1 MKTYDLLV
9 LGAGPGGYIA
19 AIRGAQLGLSVGIVE
34 MGELGGTCL
43 NVGCVPTKMLLGA
56 TELLDEL
63 AVYKK
68 LRIMDGAIQV
78 DLSALQRRKDQVV
91 RAFRKG
97 IERLLDTHG
106 VEVLRGFGR
115 ITDEHSVEVGDIGA
129 QHAVPLR
136 FQHLIIA
143 TGSSPSI
150 PRGMEVDGTR
160 VLTSDHAIALA
171 EAPTDLAIIG
181 GGAIGCELA
190 TYFRRFGTKVTIV
203 EMAAQLLPG
212 EDPEIAKAL
221 SAAFARKGIQV
232 RLNARV
238 KALTADADGVACAL
252 SDSEK
257 IRFERAIVCIG
268 RDPNTAG
275 IGLDRIGLTDGGPV
289 SVDERMETAIPH
301 IYAIGDITNKMMLA
315 HVASRQGVVAAQN
328 AAGAHVRMEYHA
340 VPGCVFSSPEVF
352 GVGLTEEAACKQGL
366 EVRMGNS
373 PLAINAKA
381 QASGDPTGFVKVV
394 AEKESGRIV
403 GVQGIGH
410 HVTAL
415 AAEAVL
421 AIQQELTTATFCR
434 AIHPHPTLSESLH
447 EAGEKVFEKVGK

>member
-1 MKTYDLLV
+1 MKTYDLLI

-19 AIRGAQLGLSVGIVE
+19 AVRGAQLGLSVGIVE
-34 MGELGGTCL
+34 KDELGGTCL

-115 ITDEHSVEVGDIGA
+115 ITDEHTVEVELEDGSKEG
-129 QHAVPLR
+129 LR

-143 TGSSPSI
+143 TGSSPFI
-150 PRGMEVDGTR
+150 PRGIEVDGTR

-181 GGAIGCELA
+181 GGTIGCELA
-190 TYFRRFGTKVTIV
+190 TYFRRLGTKVTMV
-203 EMAAQLLPG
+203 EMAPQLLPG
-212 EDPEIAKAL
+212 EDSEIAKAL
-221 SAAFARKGIQV
+221 SSAFARKGIEV

-238 KALTADADGVACAL
+238 ERLTSDTGGVVCAL
-252 SDSEK
+252 SEGEE
-257 IRFERAIVCIG
+257 IHFERAIVCIG
-268 RDPNTAG
+268 RKPNTAG

-289 SVDERMETAIPH
+289 SVNEWMETAIPH
-301 IYAIGDITNKMMLA
+301 VFAIGDITGKMMLA
-315 HVASRQGVVAAQN
+315 HVASRQGVVAAEHI
-328 AAGAHVRMEYHA
+328 AGADVWMEYHA

-352 GVGLTEEAACKQGL
+352 DVGLTGEAARKQGL
-366 EVRMGNS
+366 EVRTGNS

-381 QASGDPTGFVKVV
+381 QASGDPTGFVKLV
-394 AEKESGRIV
+394 AEKESRRIV

-415 AAEAVL
+415 AAEAAL
-421 AIQQELTTATFCR
+421 AIQQGLTVEAFGKT
-434 AIHPHPTLSESLH
+434 IHPHPTLSESLH
-447 EAGEKVFEKVGK
+447 EATEKMLYHG

>member
-9 LGAGPGGYIA
+9 LGAGPGGYVA
-19 AIRGAQLGLSVGIVE
+19 AVRAAQLGLSVGIVE
-34 MGELGGTCL
+34 KDELGGTCL

-56 TELLDEL
+56 TELFDEL

-115 ITDEHSVEVGDIGA
+115 ITDEHSVEVELEDGSKEG
-129 QHAVPLR
+129 LR

-150 PRGMEVDGTR
+150 PRGIEVDGTR

-171 EAPTDLAIIG
+171 EAPTVLAIIG

-190 TYFRRFGTKVTIV
+190 TYFRRLGTKVTMV
-203 EMAAQLLPG
+203 EMAPQLLPG
-212 EDPEIAKAL
+212 EDSEIAKAL
-221 SAAFARKGIQV
+221 SSAFARKGIEV

-238 KALTADADGVACAL
+238 ERLTSDTGGIVCAL
-252 SDSEK
+252 SDDEE
-257 IRFERAIVCIG
+257 IHFERAIVCIG
-268 RDPNTAG
+268 RKPNTAG
-275 IGLDRIGLTDGGPV
+275 IGLDRIGLADGGPL
-289 SVDERMETAIPH
+289 SVDERMETPIPH
-301 IYAIGDITNKMMLA
+301 IYAIGDITGKMMLA

-328 AAGAHVRMEYHA
+328 AAGADVWMEYHA

-352 GVGLTEEAACKQGL
+352 DVGLTGEAARKQGL
-366 EVRMGNS
+366 EVRTGNS

-394 AEKESGRIV
+394 AEKKSGRIV

-415 AAEAVL
+415 AAEAAL
-421 AIQQELTTATFCR
+421 AIQQGLTVEAFGKT
-434 AIHPHPTLSESLH
+434 IHPHPTLSESLH
-447 EAGEKVFEKVGK
+447 EATEKMLYHG